1 MQTYKK
7 RFRKNMRTIKKRS
20 TRQPQ
25 YLFILLKMK
34 IQKRSKYQGGS
45 EDSPKFKRLETMII
59 DNIKPHADSK
69 LKNFIDELINQSDR
83 TKENKEKKTKIFNQ
97 IFNEDVFVPTISIRD
112 KDEEKTKQKLKK
124 EHVEKVKHLLN
135 YLNNGK
141 DKAVPDD
148 IDILHNIL
156 TRKLTADKI
165 VNTILQKLDD
175 ESIKTHLT
183 PIQIEKIK
191 TKISGAN
198 SINGIFSSVKSSV
211 KSSIMNGAISF
222 GNWIAPD
229 TDDNT
234 PIKNK
239 QKIHFLWYPRKHI
252 DYKKGNSKTTRAPN
266 DDIEYGDFVIMIEPE
281 QYANTGEFFRQT
293 YHSVE
298 DLLATLLMGCDDMFC
313 TRGVV
318 KRKPYNW
325 REYDITNNQPMVDK
339 EKRTSINV

>member
-1 MQTYKK
+1 
-7 RFRKNMRTIKKRS
+7 MRTIKKRS

-59 DNIKPHADSK
+59 DEIKPHADPE
-69 LKNFIDELINQSDR
+69 LNNFIDELINQSDR

-97 IFNEDVFVPTISIRD
+97 IFNEDVFAESIHPRD
-112 KDEEKTKQKLKK
+112 TPEQKKNKENKK
-124 EHVEKVKHLLN
+124 EYVIKVKQLLN

-141 DKAVPDD
+141 DTDVPIKGD

-156 TRKLTADKI
+156 KRKLTADKI

-175 ESIKTHLT
+175 ESIKTQLT

-229 TDDNT
+229 IDDNT

>member
-1 MQTYKK
+1 
-7 RFRKNMRTIKKRS
+7 MRTIKKQS
-20 TRQPQ
+20 KRQPE

-34 IQKRSKYQGGS
+34 LQKRSKYQGGS
-45 EDSPKFKRLETMII
+45 EDSPKFKKLETMII
-59 DNIKPHADSK
+59 DNIKPLADAK
-69 LKNFIDELINQSDR
+69 LNKFIDEIVNPSDR
-83 TKENKEKKTKIFNQ
+83 SKENKEKRTKIFNE
-97 IFNEDVFVPTISIRD
+97 IFNEDIFAPSITHRD
-112 KDEEKTKQKLKK
+112 TPEEKKTKENKK
-124 EHVEKVKHLLN
+124 EYVIKVKHLLN

-141 DKAVPDD
+141 DTEVPINDD
-148 IDILHNIL
+148 IVILHNIL
-156 TRKLTADKI
+156 KRKLTADKI

-175 ESIKTHLT
+175 ESVKTKLN

-191 TKISGAN
+191 KKLTTEN
-198 SINGIFSSVKSSV
+198 NINGIFSSVTSSV
-211 KSSIMNGAISF
+211 KSSMMNGAISL

-239 QKIHFLWYPRKHI
+239 QKINFLWYPRKHI